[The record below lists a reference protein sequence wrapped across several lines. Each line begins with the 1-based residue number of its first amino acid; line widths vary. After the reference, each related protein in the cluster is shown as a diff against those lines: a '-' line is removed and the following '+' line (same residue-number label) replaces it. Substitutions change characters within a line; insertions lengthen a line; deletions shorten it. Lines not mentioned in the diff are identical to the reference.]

1 MKLLK
6 LVQSKKS
13 PDRWYAELES
23 GESLRVGLSE
33 IAALSL
39 YAGRE
44 LSEEETEKLRAGS
57 ANFSAKERSLR
68 LLSSRQMSRKE
79 LEKKLREKGA
89 AEEDIASAAD
99 LMERIGALNDN
110 EYAAAI
116 VRHYSKRGYGKGRIT
131 QELFRRGV
139 EKELWEEALS
149 ELPVETDAIDVLI
162 SRRLKGR
169 APEGEEKKKL
179 CDMLLRRGYSWTE
192 IKEALNRYGANT
204 EEIEEYE

>member
-1 MKLLK
+1 M
-6 LVQSKKS
+6 
-13 PDRWYAELES
+13 
-23 GESLRVGLSE
+23 
-33 IAALSL
+33 
-39 YAGRE
+39 
-44 LSEEETEKLRAGS
+44 TTTF
-57 ANFSAKERSLR
+57 FSVIS
-68 LLSSRQMSRKE
+68 
-79 LEKKLREKGA
+79 
-89 AEEDIASAAD
+89 
-99 LMERIGALNDN
+99 
-110 EYAAAI
+110 AAI

-149 ELPVETDAIDVLI
+149 ELPVETDAIDVLV

-169 APEGEEKKKL
+169 APGGEEKKKL